1 MNVLQTRESIEDGLE
16 LLTEGLL
23 GILDLSGVEAC
34 AKENFDQRYCF
45 IDNPDNLF
53 SPSGALKCSGWVM
66 DNKDDTSDTADLET
80 GTDLCGKLSLSAAQD
95 NVEEFL
101 VRGHR
106 RNLAVK
112 SD

>member
-1 MNVLQTRESIEDGLE
+1 
-16 LLTEGLL
+16 
-23 GILDLSGVEAC
+23 
-34 AKENFDQRYCF
+34 
-45 IDNPDNLF
+45 
-53 SPSGALKCSGWVM
+53 M
-66 DNKDDTSDTADLET
+66 DNKDDTSDTADLEA

-101 VRGHR
+101 ARGHR